1 LGDFAARLAFDAD
14 IVGGVSAKSLPMTVI
29 GFFLEIMDD
38 KWLGRRQSGDQWRL
52 PVGSLVE

>member
-38 KWLGRRQSGDQWRL
+38 K
-52 PVGSLVE
+52 